1 MIRRRTWTRSLTIVF
16 DLALLAILIAGFLF
30 ADTGF
35 ALLPSPEALPR
46 KTGIGLA
53 TFSGTDDY
61 RLGDEWGKR
70 PVTQADL
77 DKAGPAF
84 RRASLATA
92 SVGGGTAFYLGKFA
106 GAHVMATN
114 HHVMPSDSCRMR
126 TARFRLL
133 GVNAPCET
141 FLGTWPEID
150 LALFT
155 VRLTP
160 ADEAKLLPVGA
171 SFRVHD
177 DLKAGQALLT
187 VGFGVAG
194 NPTGNLVAAQ
204 DADCYVFSG
213 DGEYRLMADPDEL
226 NPGSYRAWSFAFGCD
241 GSHGDSGSSV
251 VDRATGNVVGILWT
265 GRIPKDRA
273 VQSSANLT
281 KMFQSRDAAIWEQ
294 LNYAVPAKK
303 IGEFLGRLIEGSVP
317 ERTKQIV
324 GEMLR

>member
-1 MIRRRTWTRSLTIVF
+1 MIRRRTLARKLTLLF
-16 DLALLAILIAGFLF
+16 DLALLATVIAGILF
-30 ADTGF
+30 GGSAF
-35 ALLPSPEALPR
+35 ALLPSPDALPR

-53 TFSGTDDY
+53 SFSGTDDY

-77 DKAGPAF
+77 DKASPAF
-84 RRASLATA
+84 RRAALATA
-92 SVGGGTAFYLGKFA
+92 TVGGATAFYLGKFG

-133 GVNAPCET
+133 GVNAPCDT
-141 FLGTWPEID
+141 LLGTWPEID

-155 VRLTP
+155 VRLTA

-177 DLKAGQALLT
+177 DLRAGQQLLT
-187 VGFGVAG
+187 IGFGVAG
-194 NPTGNLVAAQ
+194 NPTGNLMAAQ
-204 DADCYVFSG
+204 DSDCYVFSS
-213 DGEYRLMADPDEL
+213 DAEYRLMADPDGL

-265 GRIPKDRA
+265 GRIPKDRS
-273 VQSSANLT
+273 VQSSSNLT

-303 IGEFLGRLIEGSVP
+303 VGEHLGRLLEGSIP
-317 ERTKQIV
+317 ERTKQIFS
-324 GEMLR
+324 EMLR